1 MDFVLSEEQQ
11 SIFDMAHDFAEQMI
25 APHAVNWD
33 CLLYTSPSPR
43 DREKSRMPSSA

>member
-33 CLLYTSPSPR
+33 QT
-43 DREKSRMPSSA
+43 E